1 MNTIN
6 EVEELRAEIIKMIE
20 SIAETLS
27 DEELEELYNEIKSF
41 VETDKLKQ

>member
-1 MNTIN
+1 MNTTN

-27 DEELEELYNEIKSF
+27 DKELKQMYNEIKSF
-41 VETDKLKQ
+41 VKTSELKQ